1 MPRSGS
7 RRSGRLAALRRWL
20 STGGRQQVTQ
30 RPLLV
35 LAGVGPTQAALAEAV
50 HRSWGDDSAVSWL
63 ALEEGNAPGTVRRA
77 SESHAATCVIAV
89 GVDAIHTVQN
99 AGLGLQIDGVI
110 LHDEL
115 DFRASNTAR
124 TTRLLQAFRSCVRL
138 WFDSTIAMDKACAHG
153 SDRPHL
159 LMPSLTPDLAPAA
172 LAKPSHVLISIPGE
186 PLTGSQERRAESL
199 QAAAAA
205 AGASCSVMK
214 PDDWMPADGLQSL
227 RPWSSAIKEQLTGQ
241 DAAVV
246 LIGKSSHHGVVADAA
261 IRSGAPLLADATI
274 ENATLL
280 RRLRTHERALA
291 RGAALTERLT
301 ACLAA
306 ESAVPTT
313 DEPPPQVGFRAVF
326 EAAADGALPNW
337 HEEGVVA
344 VGQPA
349 FDLFYS
355 TAAIENRSDGAR
367 PQRIR
372 AMSQAFESG
381 DVPLVRITANANL
394 LKRRLDAML
403 ELVRAGAKPR
413 WGYGENSTAPMPEA
427 SLKMLTAS
435 LSHFREAGL
444 RFGWFVRDLHWLD
457 PDSTV
462 TATSADIESMR
473 ERGLAEFEAMRSA
486 ADLLFCPSLQS
497 GERFD
502 TLLGRQGSAPQVNW
516 NPLPPGIDPANI
528 LAPPPERY
536 GEPLDLLYAGGI
548 GGVYD
553 LSMIIDALGDLARPW
568 VLRMLVRA
576 DDVEAATELT
586 AALPPDRVHI
596 ATGELTDEPQVE
608 GSAIGIALLDT
619 EYGRA
624 SFPVKVMNY
633 WERSVP
639 VLVYADSAAADL
651 ADLSRAGVS
660 VGWES
665 SAVASAISTWN
676 AGGQTIDWHAV
687 HREQSWASRAAL
699 VRSTLE
705 LSVGTSSAVSS
716 SIT

>member
-7 RRSGRLAALRRWL
+7 RRNGGLKALRRWL
-20 STGGRQQVTQ
+20 STGGRPQVTQ

-50 HRSWGDDSAVSWL
+50 HRSWGDDSAVRWL
-63 ALEEGNAPGTVRRA
+63 ALEDGDAPGIVRRA
-77 SESHAATCVIAV
+77 SESHTATCVIAV
-89 GVDAIHTVQN
+89 GVDAIHAAQN
-99 AGLGLQIDGVI
+99 ADHGLPIDGVI

-115 DFRASNTAR
+115 DFRASNAVR
-124 TTRLLQAFRSCVRL
+124 ATRLLQAFRSCARL

-159 LMPSLTPDLAPAA
+159 LLPSLTPELAPAA

-186 PLTGSQERRAESL
+186 PLTGSQERRVQSL
-199 QAAAAA
+199 QAVADA
-205 AGASCSVMK
+205 AGTSCSVMK
-214 PDDWMPADGLQSL
+214 PDDWVPADGLQSL

-241 DAAVV
+241 DTAVV
-246 LIGKSSHHGVVADAA
+246 LVGKSSHHGAVADVA

-274 ENATLL
+274 ENAALL
-280 RRLRTHERALA
+280 RRLRTDERALA

-301 ACLAA
+301 ACLAT
-306 ESAVPTT
+306 ESAALTLDAPPT
-313 DEPPPQVGFRAVF
+313 QVDFRAVF
-326 EAAADGALPNW
+326 EAAADRALPNW
-337 HEEGVVA
+337 HEDGVA
-344 VGQPA
+344 ALGQQA

-372 AMSQAFESG
+372 SMSQAFESE

-394 LKRRLDAML
+394 LKRRLEAML

-427 SLKMLTAS
+427 SLEMLTSS
-435 LSHFREAGL
+435 LPQLRDAGL
-444 RFGWFVRDLHWLD
+444 RFGWFVRDVHWLD

-486 ADLLFCPSLQS
+486 ADLLFCPTLQS

-502 TLLGRQGSAPQVNW
+502 TLLSRHGSVPQADW

-528 LAPPPERY
+528 LAPPTAPA
-536 GEPLDLLYAGGI
+536 GAPLTVLYAGGI

-553 LSMIIDALGDLARPW
+553 LTTIIHALRDLTGPW
-568 VLRMLVRA
+568 VLRMFVRTE
-576 DDVEAATELT
+576 DVEAATVLT
-586 AALPPDRVHI
+586 GTLPPDRVRI
-596 ATGELTDEPQVE
+596 ASGELTDEPRTE
-608 GSAIGIALLDT
+608 GPVIGVALLDT
-619 EYGRA
+619 DYGRA

-633 WERSVP
+633 FERAIP
-639 VLVYADSAAADL
+639 VLLYADSAAAEL
-651 ADLSRAGVS
+651 ATRYGLGSVVEASGAAVGAALSRERILNASYDWGS
-660 VGWES
+660 VHRQE
-665 SAVASAISTWN
+665 T
-676 AGGQTIDWHAV
+676 WHA
-687 HREQSWASRAAL
+687 RARQVRITLDAL
-699 VRSTLE
+699 S
-705 LSVGTSSAVSS
+705 
-716 SIT
+716 